1 MFSLRMQKILDI
13 LLSVDKVVTGTQI
26 CNIIGVSE
34 RTVRSDIKEL
44 NDILKNS
51 GAIIICEKAKGYK
64 IEILDEMIFST
75 FYTKRKNQFDTQN
88 LSTLGRAEYIVVQLL
103 INELTGIEAV
113 TQNELADVLYVSL
126 SSLKNDLK
134 LAKAKLLNFDLL
146 IEKVGNKGLKITG
159 QEENVRSCIHAYIAA
174 QNEEI
179 KSEVSKLLMK
189 IIGEKEVTLDDIL
202 KSNMKKFDFRISD
215 IAYNDLKS
223 YLNIILIR
231 STQHKYLLYDE
242 EASIALEKEPKF
254 KVTQN
259 ICSDIE
265 QFLDVHLMQSEVLYM
280 TKHIISS
287 SYITFGNDAEQI
299 YEVEKRDIVNKI
311 LNSINE
317 VFNIDFSTDQILVKF
332 LGNHL
337 SISINKARYGIRVKN
352 TMLSLIKNNY
362 PFAVELALVTNE
374 VIKEEFGF
382 QLIEDEIGFIA
393 LHFAAAIERY
403 NKKEEVIAKKVIIVC
418 SSGIGT
424 SLLLKVKLEAHFKN
438 KINIIDTISWYEI
451 NEEVLENVDLIIS
464 TIDVDIELDKLIY
477 VRSLLNDE
485 EIRLVEEKLSDD
497 NSKTGLLNKLREE
510 LFFEKLVVTD
520 KENLLNILTG
530 KLIDMN
536 YINEKVRMHIFKREA
551 LTSTEIGSLVAIPH
565 VMHDDIK
572 ESFIMVATLKKGITW
587 SQEQV
592 QLVLLIGMAAKDK
605 YEWKQCLECLYRNIT
620 DIDVVQEIL
629 QCNDFQG
636 LQKIVQKF

>member
-189 IIGEKEVTLDDIL
+189 IIGAKEVTLDDIL

>member
-1 MFSLRMQKILDI
+1 MQKILDI

-64 IEILDEMIFST
+64 IEILDEIIFST

-103 INELTGIEAV
+103 INELTGVEAV

-485 EIRLVEEKLSDD
+485 ELRLVEEKLSDD